1 MREEDEGNFNKNGFG
16 RSFDVMS
23 SEDKRVFQNLTDE
36 GFRSVTQMER
46 EIEGVMDWQRGGEL
60 DRKICANVHT
70 HHHIRKETKI
80 EDAHKLGIGIW
91 LTDVYK
97 ERERDVSR
105 STILV
110 EMYLGSDKWIDYPR
124 K

>member
-46 EIEGVMDWQRGGEL
+46 EIERESDGLTKTRETRSKDLCKRT
-60 DRKICANVHT
+60 HT
-70 HHHIRKETKI
+70 H
-80 EDAHKLGIGIW
+80 
-91 LTDVYK
+91 
-97 ERERDVSR
+97 
-105 STILV
+105 TIT
-110 EMYLGSDKWIDYPR
+110 YAKR
-124 K
+124 QR

>member
-46 EIEGVMDWQRGGEL
+46 EIEGVMD
-60 DRKICANVHT
+60 
-70 HHHIRKETKI
+70 
-80 EDAHKLGIGIW
+80 
-91 LTDVYK
+91 
-97 ERERDVSR
+97 
-105 STILV
+105 
-110 EMYLGSDKWIDYPR
+110 
-124 K
+124 

>member
-46 EIEGVMDWQRGGEL
+46 EIEGVMEINLR
-60 DRKICANVHT
+60 
-70 HHHIRKETKI
+70 
-80 EDAHKLGIGIW
+80 
-91 LTDVYK
+91 
-97 ERERDVSR
+97 EREREKENGRRRKEVRLKKKGQFKR
-105 STILV
+105 SS
-110 EMYLGSDKWIDYPR
+110 ER
-124 K
+124 KRKRAKRVRRTSWKS